1 MSYNIGLCNRK
12 GENMKLK
19 QYPDILTVKD
29 VASILKIGT
38 NSAYKLIKNGD
49 IPSHRI
55 GRIYRVPKLC
65 LIKYLQ
71 AANKDANSE
80 NDFERSKQ

>member
-1 MSYNIGLCNRK
+1 MN
-12 GENMKLK
+12 LK

-29 VASILKIGT
+29 VAKILKIGT

-49 IPSHRI
+49 ISSHKI
-55 GRIYRVPKLC
+55 GRIYRIPKVC

-71 AANKDANSE
+71 LASRNN
-80 NDFERSKQ
+80 